1 LTESN
6 NSVQFYTSAGDE
18 TKITNPEIDVM
29 KKMKWYSFDQY
40 KIKAFNIW
48 CVTLPMDKLKW
59 DDGVCNCQ
67 AFFKNVLCKHVIG
80 MAIRLNHCKLPP
92 ATKDVEIGEKRRRD
106 RPSKAKKELLVQ

>member
-6 NSVQFYTSAGDE
+6 NSIQFYTSAGDE

-59 DDGVCNCQ
+59 DEGVYNCP
-67 AFFKNVLCKHVIG
+67 AFFKKFMCKHVIG
-80 MAIRLNHCKLPP
+80 MAIRLNHCKPPP
-92 ATKDVEIGEKRRRD
+92 AAKDVKIGEKRRRG